1 MPVGTAVGQRGTARA
16 PGRGSGHGPATGTDV
31 VLPGLRHLSGPP
43 ALEVTLLASQDV
55 ATVHSARMRDRK
67 GDVSADLGGPS
78 R

>member
-1 MPVGTAVGQRGTARA
+1 MPVGTAVGQRGSFRA
-16 PGRGSGHGPATGTDV
+16 PDCGSGHGTTNGNDV

-43 ALEVTLLASQDV
+43 ALEVTLASQDV